1 MRYVTRLSLSV
12 LPEKAQNYSAMVSR
26 SIAHTFRRVRPR
38 DDTSFLAVTITMGSR
53 SPWVPLRCVERP
65 GHALTMVPSYLYSSF
80 FARSAASSTCYS
92 RRLTGLGG
100 ATSSTPRLSTL
111 LTYLRFNMPAVLRRS
126 LVPVNKHHPAASRPF
141 SSQLPLTAP
150 LTYSTLNQ
158 PLHQWQ
164 SHWMCSRTGVSSS
177 CKPRAFFI
185 RAIRALGKHRRV

>member
-92 RRLTGLGG
+92 RRLTGRGDVVHPKALHSAHLSPVQHAGG
-100 ATSSTPRLSTL
+100 PE
-111 LTYLRFNMPAVLRRS
+111 
-126 LVPVNKHHPAASRPF
+126 K
-141 SSQLPLTAP
+141 
-150 LTYSTLNQ
+150 
-158 PLHQWQ
+158 
-164 SHWMCSRTGVSSS
+164 VSGACQQASS
-177 CKPRAFFI
+177 CCESSLLQPASLDSSFNLLYPQSTSASMAVPLDVLKNW
-185 RAIRALGKHRRV
+185 RVVVL